1 MKISAILGVP
11 PESPFRLVRSFG
23 LYKIQE
29 IDGQEYLMYHRGEQT
44 TALWDF
50 VDGGTYSLILHLAPK
65 GIILENQ
72 LNKLGEQYNEL
83 KACARLGWR
92 WLVKNHD
99 GALRCFTER
108 PIKKAFYWAPAPK
121 GEQSSATLPID
132 SLLYP
137 LAQWGDGAP
146 VDILKEIEEQSKDLR
161 LHGTV
166 GAHTKFDEG
175 T

>member
-1 MKISAILGVP
+1 MKISTILGIP
-11 PESPFRLVRSFG
+11 PESQFRLARNSE
-23 LYKIQE
+23 LYKIQK
-29 IDGQEYLMYHRGEQT
+29 IDGREYLMYHLGEQPV
-44 TALWDF
+44 APWGF
-50 VDGGTYSLILHLAPK
+50 ADGFMYSLVLSLAPK

-72 LNKLGEQYNEL
+72 LGVLGEQYDEL

-99 GALRCFTER
+99 DALRCFAER

-137 LAQWGDGAP
+137 LAQWGDDAP